1 MGAGVKPL
9 ERSDP
14 VRLGSITLRG
24 RLGSGGMGRV
34 YYGLTDDYEPVA
46 LKVIREDLAG
56 RAEVRA
62 RFARETDAL
71 RTVQSPQVA
80 ALIDAS
86 DEDADQPWLAVEY
99 VRGLNLKEYIDS
111 RGPLDPQ
118 QAATLGALL
127 AGGLGDIHRAG
138 LLHRDFKPGNVL
150 LGRGAVF
157 GTVAIGGAAIGAK
170 AASHVSGEVL
180 LAAFA
185 GLLLLIGSLMAW
197 RQVRH
202 GRRGDPT
209 AVRPRLD
216 DPILTFSPTFACN
229 CPRALKLLLTA
240 TAVGLL
246 TGFLGVGGGFL
257 VVPALVLAL
266 GLPMQYAAGT
276 SLVAIT
282 ITSAAAL
289 LVRAGTDAHPDWGF
303 VLVLTAAS
311 GVAAAFGALVADRMD
326 TARLQG
332 AFTSLVLVVAL
343 YTAAR
348 ALPALF

>member
-150 LGRGAVF
+150 LGRDGPKIIDL
-157 GTVAIGGAAIGAK
+157 G
-170 AASHVSGEVL
+170 
-180 LAAFA
+180 LAALLDGSSDLTTTGAMLGTPACMAPEQAANAKNVSPACDVYALGATLLFA
-185 GLLLLIGSLMAW
+185 
-197 RQVRH
+197 
-202 GRRGDPT
+202 
-209 AVRPRLD
+209 
-216 DPILTFSPTFACN
+216 
-229 CPRALKLLLTA
+229 
-240 TAVGLL
+240 L
-246 TGFLGVGGGFL
+246 TGHYPFDAKT
-257 VVPALVLAL
+257 VP
-266 GLPMQYAAGT
+266 
-276 SLVAIT
+276 
-282 ITSAAAL
+282 AL
-289 LVRAGTDAHPDWGF
+289 LVRIADPDVAPNLSGLPQQFHEPLSRMLAHAPHDRPTIAQVYQQLKTMATADGTAFPIAARRLATATYVERDDDPQDVTPPPRPTRRDAPRPLEPGS
-303 VLVLTAAS
+303 V
-311 GVAAAFGALVADRMD
+311 VARLADRLCTEYAVD
-326 TARLQG
+326 AP
-332 AFTSLVLVVAL
+332 F
-343 YTAAR
+343 
-348 ALPALF
+348 